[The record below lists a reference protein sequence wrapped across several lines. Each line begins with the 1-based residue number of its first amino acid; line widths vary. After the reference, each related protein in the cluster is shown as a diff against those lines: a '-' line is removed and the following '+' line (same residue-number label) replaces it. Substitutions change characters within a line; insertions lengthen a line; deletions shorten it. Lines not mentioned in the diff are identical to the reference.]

1 MTEVAPPP
9 PAPVS
14 APTRSYGRKRK
25 APVDDSTHDE
35 IPAQK
40 ISTDSPAPAQDRTAS
55 PHQETIPAAAA
66 APAIET
72 TYDEQK
78 KVRGGRARRQQSQQ
92 FNGSNELKTTASN
105 NNDILSPSAFDTAA
119 TTADHAEKTD
129 GDSGGGGGVGGV
141 DEFEKPSVKLVISK
155 KKGSIFKSRAI
166 EGEAGENIKQKR
178 HVYKHK
184 WDDDLPEDEKSAAD
198 DA

>member
-1 MTEVAPPP
+1 MAP

-14 APTRSYGRKRK
+14 QTTRSYGRKRK
-25 APVDDSTHDE
+25 IPIDDSTDAV
-35 IPAQK
+35 PAQK
-40 ISTDSPAPAQDRTAS
+40 LSTEPAFPTSTPQEPIDSNTHMSAS
-55 PHQETIPAAAA
+55 PIEGTTPST
-66 APAIET
+66 APVET

-78 KVRGGRARRQQSQQ
+78 KVRGGRAKRQNQQ
-92 FNGSNELKTTASN
+92 FNGSNSSHELKTTASN
-105 NNDILSPSAFDTAA
+105 NNDILPSAFDA
-119 TTADHAEKTD
+119 TSAISNASDQVEKTD
-129 GDSGGGGGVGGV
+129 CDGGV

-166 EGEAGENIKQKR
+166 EGEAGENMKQKR

-184 WDDDLPEDEKSAAD
+184 WDDDVPEDEKGTAN